1 MLCGTGGPGYYSH
14 RQCSSLLTFNYSYRC
29 FPTCLK
35 KQFSSVNNS
44 YYRHRLKVYQSLVY
58 LIKTKGPNCAGTYF
72 ELWLKG
78 YSGKDQI
85 IFATE
90 EDHKIPSKV
99 PFPDED
105 EDDKPVGL
113 VLPDGKINWECP
125 CLGGMATGPCGV
137 EFREAFSCFHYS
149 KADPKGSDCL
159 EPFKTN
165 GRMYVSLSWSL
176 W

>member
-1 MLCGTGGPGYYSH
+1 M
-14 RQCSSLLTFNYSYRC
+14 SYCR
-29 FPTCLK
+29 K
-35 KQFSSVNNS
+35 
-44 YYRHRLKVYQSLVY
+44 
-58 LIKTKGPNCAGTYF
+58 
-72 ELWLKG
+72 E
-78 YSGKDQI
+78 GKDQI

-105 EDDKPVGL
+105 DDDKPVGL

-159 EPFKTN
+159 EPFRTMAECMSHYPGVYGNREEVADDDDSEGFMSAKSTSLEARN
-165 GRMYVSLSWSL
+165 GNASDHTDNSNTSLISSNSSSNPSSTSKGSL
-176 W
+176 